1 MRSSVEEEPPGK
13 SRGMQNLRHPCGLIA
28 LVALL
33 LGLGGPV
40 RAQSTDIQSLIA
52 AGRLD
57 EMRWP
62 NFASARPLLQQLYQP
77 AGFAPLWLNGPQP
90 KPVALSLIGIFQRA
104 GEEGLD
110 PEDYDASRWAAR
122 LAALKQSAAAQ
133 ARFDVALSVSAM
145 RYASALHR
153 GRVNPQSIHRT
164 AFDTKPFDPAAF
176 LRDRLL
182 ASADLPAALASV
194 EPPFAAYRRTRQA
207 LLRYLQLARIDDGER
222 LPLPR
227 KTVDP
232 GQTYAGVPRLVRLL
246 RLLGD
251 LPPGTTV
258 SPDAHTYNTTLS
270 DAVKRFQRRHGLDE
284 DGRLGAATI
293 RQLNVPLQ
301 ERVRQLQ
308 LALERWRWLPTSFS
322 APPIFVNIADF
333 RLRALDED
341 KKVALDM
348 RVVVGRAIRTQTPVF
363 SAEMTHVIFRPYWN
377 VPRSILRN
385 EILPQVVRD
394 RSYLVRKNFEV
405 TTHDG
410 RVVARGNVSDEIL
423 EQLRRGSLTIRQ
435 MPGPDNSLGLVKLV
449 FPNEDDV
456 YLHDTPATRLFA
468 RSRRDFSHGCIRVE
482 RPAELA
488 AWALRNNPGWTIQR
502 VQEAMQHGDD
512 DSTVNLTKRIPVYIV
527 YGTAIVYENAE
538 AHFNEDIYGLD
549 SRLATALAKGY
560 PYPQ

>member
-1 MRSSVEEEPPGK
+1 MR
-13 SRGMQNLRHPCGLIA
+13 
-28 LVALL
+28 
-33 LGLGGPV
+33 
-40 RAQSTDIQSLIA
+40 IA
-52 AGRLD
+52 AQRRRLPWILALWVCMPLISLGQHPQIQQLVQAGHL
-57 EMRWP
+57 ESMRWP
-62 NFASARPLLQQLYQP
+62 EFTDLRTSLLQFYEP
-77 AGFAPLWLNGPQP
+77 ASFAPAWTSAGQP
-90 KPVALSLIGIFQRA
+90 NPIALSLISIFQHA
-104 GEEGLD
+104 EEKGLN
-110 PEDYDASRWAAR
+110 PEDYDALRWPDR
-122 LAALKQSAAAQ
+122 LQSLHTAPDSMTIAC
-133 ARFDVALSVSAM
+133 FDVALTVSAM
-145 RYASALHR
+145 RYSSALVA
-153 GRVNPQSIHRT
+153 GRVNPRSIGYRM
-164 AFDTKPFDPAAF
+164 ALAAKSFDPAGF
-176 LRDRLL
+176 LRNQAMTSPNLDQTFQ
-182 ASADLPAALASV
+182 SI
-194 EPPFAAYRRTRQA
+194 EPSFVTYRRTEKA
-207 LLRYLQLARIDDGER
+207 LARYIQLAQLDDGEK
-222 LPLPR
+222 LPAVR
-227 KTVDP
+227 KTIDP
-232 GQTYAGVPRLVRLL
+232 GQTYAGIPRLARLL
-246 RLLGD
+246 HLVED
-251 LPPGTTV
+251 LPSEATRYQT
-258 SPDAHTYNTTLS
+258 SQTYDGALVE
-270 DAVKRFQRRHGLDE
+270 AVKRFQRRHGLDE